1 MTYIENVFICIFSAL
16 LIAAIC
22 MGKRN
27 IRFFLFCFAG
37 MGACLLSAYINTFFA
52 AVYEADAFI
61 ATVEIAPVTEEVMK
75 LLPLL
80 FYLLVFEPK
89 PDKIKSAA
97 IISAVSF
104 ATFENI
110 CYLIQNGTEYFSFI
124 FFRGFGTGAMHVICG
139 ALVGSGLVY
148 AWQRTW
154 LKIAGTCGLLGA
166 AITFHAVYNLLIA
179 YGGAAQYIAYALPV
193 LIMTVWKLS
202 ASVPARKRR

>member
-1 MTYIENVFICIFSAL
+1 MTYIENVFICIFSTL

-61 ATVEIAPVTEEVMK
+61 ATVEIAPVTEEVIK